1 MPLAFTSDLK
11 RNYQYLFDN
20 CQIPEEKYNTVDQC
34 VRKIVAVRSR
44 YMAVSV
50 LTGIPWYFIGIIHMM
65 ECSGDFTCHLH
76 NGDPLSARTVHVPKN
91 RPLTG
96 NPPFTWEE
104 SAVDALKI
112 KSLDQW
118 TDWSVPGILFQFE
131 RYNGFGYRSKEIKSP
146 YLWSFS
152 SHYKK
157 GKFTADG
164 FFDPN
169 SVSRQ
174 IGAAVL
180 LRRMSELQI
189 AVTGES
195 DTLTQIKKL
204 GQQVAFDP
212 AVYNPLA
219 KELQHLLN
227 SVGMHLR
234 IDGKAGRFT
243 SDAYFNITGKY
254 LKGDKKEDRQKA

>member
-1 MPLAFTSDLK
+1 MPLSFTSELK
-11 RNYQYLFDN
+11 ADYQYLFDN
-20 CQIPEEKYNTVDQC
+20 CLISDEKYNAIDQC
-34 VRKIVAVRSR
+34 VRRIVAAKPR
-44 YMAVSV
+44 YEAVSIQ
-50 LTGIPWYFIGIIHMM
+50 TGIPWYFIGIIHMM
-65 ECSGDFTCHLH
+65 ECGGDFTCHLH

-91 RPLTG
+91 CPSTG
-96 NPPFTWEE
+96 NPPFMWEE

-112 KSLDQW
+112 KSLDRW

-169 SVSRQ
+169 AVSRQ

-180 LRRMSELQI
+180 LRRMSERQI
-189 AVTGES
+189 AITGES
-195 DTLTQIKKL
+195 DTHTQIKNL
-204 GQQVAFDP
+204 GQQVTYDP

-219 KELQHLLN
+219 KELQYLLN
-227 SVGMHLR
+227 SIGMHLR

-243 SDAYFNITGKY
+243 SDAYFKIAGKY
-254 LKGDKKEDRQKA
+254 LKGDKRENGQ

>member
-1 MPLAFTSDLK
+1 MPLAFSSEIK
-11 RNYQYLFDN
+11 REYQNLFDH
-20 CQIPEEKYNTVDQC
+20 CRILEEKYNTVDEC
-34 VRKIVAVRSR
+34 VRRIVNARPR
-44 YMAVSV
+44 YEAVSAQ
-50 LTGIPWYFIGIIHMM
+50 TGIPWYFIGIIHMM

-76 NGDPLSARTVHVPKN
+76 NGDPLTARTVHVPKN
-91 RPLTG
+91 CPSTG
-96 NPPFTWEE
+96 NPPFSWEE
-104 SAVDALKI
+104 SALDALII
-112 KSLDQW
+112 KSLDKW
-118 TDWSVPGILFQFE
+118 TDWSIPGILFQFE
-131 RYNGFGYRSKEIKSP
+131 RYNGFGYRPKGIKSP

-189 AVTGES
+189 AITGEN

-204 GQQVAFDP
+204 GQQVTYDP

-219 KELQHLLN
+219 KELQQMLN
-227 SVGMHLR
+227 SMGMHLR
-234 IDGKAGRFT
+234 TDGKAGRFT
-243 SDAYFNITGKY
+243 SDAYFRITGKY
-254 LKGDKKEDRQKA
+254 LKGDKRENKQ